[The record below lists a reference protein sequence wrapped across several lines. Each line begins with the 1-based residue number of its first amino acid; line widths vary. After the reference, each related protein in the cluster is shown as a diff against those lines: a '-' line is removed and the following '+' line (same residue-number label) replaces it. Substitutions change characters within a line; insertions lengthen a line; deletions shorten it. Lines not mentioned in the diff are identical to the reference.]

1 MKKIISLLLFSVLFP
16 SSYASDKVSMRLDAD
31 IVSAY
36 IWRGLELAKFSVQPS
51 VTLGYKGFSLKGWGS
66 IGTQSSDIQEFD
78 FGIAYHAERWSAGI
92 TDYYAKGKHGFFHYE
107 AHHTNHVIG
116 ADVSY
121 NFGLFSLAW
130 FTNIAGNDGVD
141 KNGSRAYSS
150 YLSLSVPFEI
160 AGLKCESSI
169 GATPWA
175 TNYYNDGANG
185 FEVTDITLVVHKE
198 VKITDAYSLPMYGKL
213 MVNPSTEDQFFAF
226 GIKI

>member
-1 MKKIISLLLFSVLFP
+1 MKRIFSLVLFSILFF
-16 SSYASDKVSMRLDAD
+16 SSYASDKVTMKLDAD
-31 IVSAY
+31 FVSAY

-51 VTLGYKGFSLKGWGS
+51 LTLGYKGFSLKGWGS
-66 IGTQSSDIQEFD
+66 VGTKSSDIQEFD
-78 FGIAYHAERWSAGI
+78 FGLSYQNERWSAGI
-92 TDYYAKGKHGFFHYE
+92 TDYYSKGNHGFFHFK
-107 AHHTNHVIG
+107 AHHTNHVLG

-121 NFGLFSLAW
+121 NFGIFSLAW

-141 KNGSRAYSS
+141 NNGNRAYSS
-150 YLSLSVPFEI
+150 YLSLSVPFRI

-175 TNYYNDGANG
+175 TNYYNNGANG
-185 FEVTDITLVVHKE
+185 FEVTDITLVVHKI
-198 VKITDAYSLPMYGKL
+198 VKISDDYFLPVYGKL